1 MLKLNF
7 SKPLIKN
14 TFLFLFLNINLFLLV
29 PLGNF
34 TLTACSTTE
43 PPDIKPP
50 VEPDSTTQNFTFET
64 FEFGDGFSSS
74 YLNDVWIFNENN
86 IWAVGYISPSDTING
101 VYISNPNI
109 IKWDGANWALQPYS
123 GTSSG
128 IYGIWAVDSSHIY
141 FASGNIIK
149 YKNNTYVNI
158 IVQGNWTQGQQIE
171 KLWGSSENN
180 IWGVGPW
187 GTIVHFDG
195 TAWSKIDF
203 DQQWSF
209 TAISGNAENGIAY
222 TVGRNTNF
230 NPIIVKL
237 TGNLPEII
245 YQSNQQITALKSY
258 SVLYLNEAL
267 FLAGSDLINTLLW
280 KYDIT
285 NNNIDSLYSLEAT
298 TAIVKTTGEKETDLY
313 YWGRDYNSGKMFH
326 FNGKKYKE
334 FDLPRASITAGGAYT
349 RGNISAV
356 VGYAENKGYVTL
368 VKRIP

>member
-1 MLKLNF
+1 M
-7 SKPLIKN
+7 KPLQN
-14 TFLFLFLNINLFLLV
+14 TMFAITAVMLLIS
-29 PLGNF
+29 
-34 TLTACSTTE
+34 CSTTE

-203 DQQWSF
+203 DQQWYF
-209 TAISGNAENGIAY
+209 YGITGDKENKKAY
-222 TVGRNTNF
+222 AFATN
-230 NPIIVKL
+230 NEDIRIIVEL
-237 TGNLPEII
+237 SNSGILII
-245 YQSNQQITALKSY
+245 HQSEQIT
-258 SVLYLNEAL
+258 SVKANAINFISPNLY
-267 FLAGSDLINTLLW
+267 LAGSDFTSTLLW
-280 KYDIT
+280 RFNPDTKK
-285 NNNIDSLYSLEAT
+285 IDSLFVLDPRIGIT
-298 TAIVKTTGEKETDLY
+298 NITGITNKDIY
-313 YWGRDYNSGKMFH
+313 YWGDNYGENILTH
-326 FNGKKYKE
+326 YNGKRHKT
-334 FDLPRASITAGGAYT
+334 FILPHTNNRIGGAYS
-349 RGNISAV
+349 IKDYSAI
-356 VGYAENKGYVTL
+356 VGQANNKAYL
-368 VKRIP
+368 IKVKRVK

>member
-64 FEFGDGFSSS
+64 FEFGDGYESNE
-74 YLNDVWIFNENN
+74 LNDVWVFDENN
-86 IWAVGYISPSDTING
+86 IWAVGYVRET
-101 VYISNPNI
+101 ISNNLSVNI
-109 IKWDGANWALQPYS
+109 IRWNGNNWFGFGPQFN
-123 GTSSG
+123 SSG
-128 IYGIWAVDSSHIY
+128 IYGIWAIDSSNIF
-141 FASGNIIK
+141 FAVGAVVQF
-149 YKNNTYVNI
+149 KNRAFKEFDLSNL
-158 IVQGNWTQGQQIE
+158 GFTQGQGVH

-180 IWGVGPW
+180 IWGVGPN

-195 TAWSKIDF
+195 NAWSKIDF

-209 TAISGNAENGIAY
+209 TAISGNAQNGIAY
-222 TVGRNTNF
+222 TIGRNTNF

-368 VKRIP
+368 VKRVPY